1 MRKKIKAKLKSMH
14 WVKRTLIITSF
25 VIVTF
30 VAVVIIFF
38 SPIAKYLIE
47 KYDIKYLGREVK
59 TGIMYANPF
68 TGTVRMGNL
77 RLYELKS
84 NKVFISGR
92 ATVNFNM
99 TKLFSGEYII
109 EDLTFSN
116 AKMYVVQTRK
126 NFNFNDIIDKFTP
139 KEKKLVKK
147 ARTKLSILNI
157 NIENAEIHYQE
168 KVIPVDYY
176 IKEVNLF
183 SEGMHW
189 DRDTMNIKF
198 SFSNGPASGKIKGN
212 FKINLNTKDYA
223 LYVNIKKFDLRLLE
237 QYLHDMANYGHLAA
251 NLDADVHASGNV
263 KALLSVKA
271 KGLLAINDFH
281 FGKTPDQDFLSFDKL
296 LLQFREV
303 NPQQYKYY
311 LDSVIIDHPMF
322 VYETYDYLDNLQ
334 RMFGE
339 GGSKIKEAHADS
351 TKYNLII
358 EIAKSVQQFAKN
370 FLESYYKIDRVA
382 LYRGD
387 LKFND
392 YSPREKFAISLN
404 PLYLHAD
411 SINKNHE
418 RIYFQL
424 RSDVK
429 PYGTLKV
436 NMNVDPNDYQYFDAD
451 YNLQK
456 IPIPLVNPY
465 LITYTSFPLD
475 RGSLEFNGNMSVQ
488 NGNINSFN
496 HLVILDPR
504 VGKRI
509 RKKDTKWIPVPLIM
523 AFVRERGNVIDYH
536 IPVTGDL
543 KNPKIHFKDIIFDLL
558 KNIFVKPPTTPYSF
572 TVKNVENEIEKSLT
586 LKWEMRQTVLR
597 REQEKFV
604 DKIADFLKSNRD
616 ASITVQPV
624 QYAEKEKEYTLF
636 YEAKKKYFLIQNH
649 KSANQYSEDDS
660 VFVEKMSVK
669 DSGFVHYLKKQ
680 FNDNDY
686 YTIQQKCLKLIG

>member
-1 MRKKIKAKLKSMH
+1 MKKKIKAKLKGMV
-14 WVKRTLIITSF
+14 WWKRTLIILSI
-25 VIVTF
+25 VIVLF
-30 VAVVIIFF
+30 VGLVIAFI
-38 SPIAKYLIE
+38 SPIAKWAIQ
-47 KYDIKYLGREVK
+47 KYDIKVIGREVK
-59 TGIMYANPF
+59 VGVVYLNPF
-68 TGTVRMGNL
+68 TAYLHVGNL

-84 NKVFISGR
+84 DSVFVAASGLS
-92 ATVNFNM
+92 VNFNW
-99 TKLFSGEYII
+99 TKFIFKKTYEISS
-109 EDLTFSN
+109 LTLNKPVINVKQQRQS
-116 AKMYVVQTRK
+116 
-126 NFNFNDIIDKFTP
+126 FNFNDIVDKFTP

-147 ARTKLSILNI
+147 ARTKFNILDIEI
-157 NIENAEIHYQE
+157 NDGRLNYLEF
-168 KVIPVDYY
+168 VIPVNYY
-176 IKEVNLF
+176 VKHINI
-183 SEGMHW
+183 SSPGMW
-189 DRDTMNIKF
+189 WNRDTMPVKF
-198 SFSNGPASGKIKGN
+198 AFENGPASGKIKGDIT
-212 FKINLNTKDYA
+212 INLNSKDYR
-223 LYVNIKKFDLRLLE
+223 LYVNVKKFDLSLLE
-237 QYLHDMANYGHLAA
+237 QYLHDMANYGHIAA
-251 NLDADVHASGNV
+251 NLDADVHAKGNF
-263 KALLSVKA
+263 KEILSVKA

-281 FGKTPDQDFLSFDKL
+281 FGKTPAQDFLSFDKL

-322 VYETYDYLDNLQ
+322 MYETYDYLDNLQ

-404 PLYLHAD
+404 PLSVLAD

-418 RIYFQL
+418 RIYFKL

-429 PYGTLKV
+429 PYGVLKV
-436 NMNVDPNDYQYFDAD
+436 NMNVDPNDYQYFDAE

-488 NGNINSFN
+488 NGNISSFN

-523 AFVRERGNVIDYH
+523 AFVRERE
-536 IPVTGDL
+536 T
-543 KNPKIHFKDIIFDLL
+543 
-558 KNIFVKPPTTPYSF
+558 
-572 TVKNVENEIEKSLT
+572 
-586 LKWEMRQTVLR
+586 
-597 REQEKFV
+597 
-604 DKIADFLKSNRD
+604 
-616 ASITVQPV
+616 
-624 QYAEKEKEYTLF
+624 
-636 YEAKKKYFLIQNH
+636 
-649 KSANQYSEDDS
+649 
-660 VFVEKMSVK
+660 
-669 DSGFVHYLKKQ
+669 
-680 FNDNDY
+680 
-686 YTIQQKCLKLIG
+686 